1 MSIGLLQESAL
12 HAALKRR
19 HANDHSEFEVALDGY
34 VIDLVQRTPNG
45 GVARLIEIQT
55 GNFAH
60 MRDKLRDLVER
71 YPVHLVH
78 PIAVDTWIVMHGLHD
93 EVVSRRKSPA
103 HAGYSHVFSE
113 LMAFPDLIDH
123 KNFTLEVVLTRE
135 DEWRVPLATPKKKR
149 RWRAKTWRSI
159 GRHLLEV
166 LDWQVFEC
174 GADLLSLL
182 PPELPA
188 EFTVPQLTAAWL
200 APRWL
205 AQRAVYCL
213 LKCGAIAR
221 VGKNGNAHVYAASPK

>member
-1 MSIGLLQESAL
+1 M

-19 HANDHSEFEVALDGY
+19 HAHDRSEFEVALDGY

-78 PIAVDTWIVMHGLHD
+78 PIAVDTWIVMHDTHD

-103 HAGYSHVFSE
+103 HAGYPHVFSE

-166 LDWQVFEC
+166 LDWQIFEC
-174 GADLLSLL
+174 GADLLSLV

-188 EFTVPQLTAAWL
+188 EFTVPQLTAAWH

-213 LKCGAIAR
+213 LKCGALAR
-221 VGKNGNAHVYAASPK
+221 VGKKGNAHVYAASPK